1 MILPTKMKRPHI
13 ECTILIV
20 FVFII
25 ELDNSNSKTD
35 MMIQS
40 KS

>member
-1 MILPTKMKRPHI
+1 MILPTKMKRPNI
-13 ECTILIV
+13 ECTMLIV

-25 ELDNSNSKTD
+25 VLDNSKTD